1 MKGRGQVE
9 SEGTTGLKWVKD
21 KKDTRANFFLSV
33 SGGDQTADRG
43 RPRLVFPVEQPF
55 SRQDAVASK
64 GPMAICLSDAGGHHP
79 PTESRPSAASYR
91 RTAHVHRL
99 MDAHRQENCADSYR
113 WSPRLVEAENVRVP
127 PGASDYCVSLP
138 CKRFFTVFNVVL
150 NLFIANAIAYVDA
163 GSPVG
168 FAGFKGPR
176 DTGSRPPNLYFRQ
189 HTHPD
194 SFQDGKRKMAL
205 ADTSEYPQHNQQS
218 QQQQQQTQQQ
228 KVTGSR
234 PGPRSD
240 FFGALLY
247 IIWGLFNTLSSS
259 TTILSCLA
267 AVANFS
273 FAALLLCSFWR
284 RPLKGQ
290 ARTWLSSAYNPDPS
304 CSCCSTNS
312 DKNVVL
318 PIEQGTAWK
327 VQKAAKIVGK
337 AFARCCRGRRL
348 RNNSHGSTLTAT
360 QEQLRREKRW
370 LPWLVD
376 LQEQKTTLAA
386 AKPVTIAAPEVVA
399 EFADSVLLCPES
411 NCGMQEEP
419 TTAKAAAA
427 AAEESSW
434 LAWPDASYGAAVC
447 LCTTCASIPSDATAE
462 AAALDHLLQ
471 SYEHLPPLLQWVT
484 YFVVACVWAAEVYA
498 LAALEGPL
506 LGAPQGPAGVSAGVL
521 KDYHNSSGYEPGAL
535 VAHSMLMLTEMLLGV
550 SLLAAL
556 LSEAVFIV
564 GSKKQQERRWW
575 IYLLV
580 MLLCCWFAVGLC
592 CFYCTSTTS
601 NNAALNGS
609 SAAQPRGTAALG
621 TPATGTSFDGFETQQ
636 PQHQRFG
643 SSPLLQ
649 ARSGFDEGT
658 GENREKTEESV
669 TFGKSATAQED
680 VLPLSR
686 TTPGHKQYSQLH
698 SLQAGDWHQQ
708 EREIPFTPF
717 SHLKSLQ
724 PITNL
729 QSDVSNEHSYSTV
742 KGMWKA
748 AAPIAAK
755 GTDMEGAPQRRLS
768 ASLWDSGTATLYL
781 KSVNE
786 FDNTG
791 AEKNSRS
798 TNTSTGAAGLLLR
811 ATAAVHKGV
820 TGIIILCNTVLNW
833 VGDALGA
840 LLLCSILVPP
850 LLLRLTAFFV
860 TLDLV
865 RHQDALIQRR
875 DSTQKNSVYWLLSTR
890 IRMPQEHLHGEKSKL
905 ASAREYICEAQEG
918 QARYHD
924 KQRSALYFDP
934 EASVVVD
941 RRLFCGAL
949 KDDQATTCGQVTR
962 TTCHPSSATA
972 LSYSVETL
980 IIVNATKVLILASF
994 RSLETPK
1001 NNLVG
1006 LRRADSDQFEGEAF
1020 RESHRNAKFYEY

>member
-1 MKGRGQVE
+1 
-9 SEGTTGLKWVKD
+9 
-21 KKDTRANFFLSV
+21 
-33 SGGDQTADRG
+33 
-43 RPRLVFPVEQPF
+43 
-55 SRQDAVASK
+55 
-64 GPMAICLSDAGGHHP
+64 MAICLSDAGGHHP

-194 SFQDGKRKMAL
+194 SFQD
-205 ADTSEYPQHNQQS
+205 
-218 QQQQQQTQQQ
+218 
-228 KVTGSR
+228 
-234 PGPRSD
+234 
-240 FFGALLY
+240 
-247 IIWGLFNTLSSS
+247 
-259 TTILSCLA
+259 
-267 AVANFS
+267 
-273 FAALLLCSFWR
+273 
-284 RPLKGQ
+284 
-290 ARTWLSSAYNPDPS
+290 
-304 CSCCSTNS
+304 
-312 DKNVVL
+312 
-318 PIEQGTAWK
+318 
-327 VQKAAKIVGK
+327 
-337 AFARCCRGRRL
+337 
-348 RNNSHGSTLTAT
+348 
-360 QEQLRREKRW
+360 
-370 LPWLVD
+370 
-376 LQEQKTTLAA
+376 
-386 AKPVTIAAPEVVA
+386 
-399 EFADSVLLCPES
+399 
-411 NCGMQEEP
+411 
-419 TTAKAAAA
+419 
-427 AAEESSW
+427 
-434 LAWPDASYGAAVC
+434 
-447 LCTTCASIPSDATAE
+447 
-462 AAALDHLLQ
+462 
-471 SYEHLPPLLQWVT
+471 
-484 YFVVACVWAAEVYA
+484 
-498 LAALEGPL
+498 GPL

-875 DSTQKNSVYWLLSTR
+875 DSTQKNSVYWLVVFVCLSSAQMLPLFIWVELAR
-890 IRMPQEHLHGEKSKL
+890 HQGWNRWLPERGIDPLLLLHLSSSLALYVHLRKGCFRLSRKGLIKSI
-905 ASAREYICEAQEG
+905 ASAY
-918 QARYHD
+918 
-924 KQRSALYFDP
+924 STFDLVSP
-934 EASVVVD
+934 YGVLN
-941 RRLFCGAL
+941 RRDA
-949 KDDQATTCGQVTR
+949 VT
-962 TTCHPSSATA
+962 
-972 LSYSVETL
+972 
-980 IIVNATKVLILASF
+980 
-994 RSLETPK
+994 
-1001 NNLVG
+1001 
-1006 LRRADSDQFEGEAF
+1006 
-1020 RESHRNAKFYEY
+1020 